1 MKRLFYDRIKADPA
15 QGIVYDLRDYQDDKT
30 ILKNPHKGWYWH
42 YIDGGFSCLSYR
54 EGYETVHRDENGR
67 VTSVEINDDVR
78 DFPGL
83 NHIYL
88 RFNWGDIEKTE
99 GELDWSYIDAIM
111 EAWGVKG
118 CRFAL
123 RVCTFQ
129 GDLSNATPTWV
140 WDAGGHCV
148 DFMVEGRICPEPV
161 YDDPVYLE
169 KLGNFMRKYGEK
181 FNGHPLV
188 EYIDIGTFGVW
199 GEANASR
206 LYPVETIRTHLDLHI
221 RNFPDTPIMFN
232 DDFVPN
238 RSGREFVPGESQE
251 LLDYAREQG
260 LCLRDDSIMYAP
272 YIEHGYD
279 SLLVPSEYD
288 ALYENGPIDT
298 EFCHVW
304 YWTNPKND
312 EGVERPLLDGGF
324 RPLAALQRGRVTFA
338 GFHGY
343 PRKFLEHAE
352 PLAYYAA
359 NRLGYWYFAE
369 TIQIPALKAGETAA
383 VRLTL
388 SNRGFARCYTK
399 YEFRWRLVDADGNAT
414 VIASPTV
421 DNRRWEPVYVA
432 ALDNCTVETVPLDL
446 SAVVA
451 GDYELQFGLFEGDRP
466 IAWGIQADRQR
477 DGYYALADIT
487 VSAR

>member
-1 MKRLFYDRIKADPA
+1 MKRLFYDRVCVDPA
-15 QGIVYDLRDYQDDKT
+15 GGTLYDLRDYQDDK
-30 ILKNPHKGWYWH
+30 IVLNNPHKGWYWH
-42 YIDGGFSCLSYR
+42 YIDGGYSHDSYR
-54 EGYETVHRDENGR
+54 RDYETVHRDETGK
-67 VTSVEINDDVR
+67 VLSVDINDDVC

-111 EAWGVKG
+111 EAWAQKG
-118 CRFAL
+118 YRFAL

-129 GDLSNATPTWV
+129 GDLSDATPAWV
-140 WDAGGHCV
+140 WEAGGKYV
-148 DFMVEGRICPEPV
+148 DFTVDGNVCPEPV

-169 KLGNFMRKYGEK
+169 KLAAFMKRYGEK

-206 LYPVETIRTHLDLHI
+206 LYPVETIRKHLDLHI
-221 RNFPDTPIMFN
+221 RNFPDTAIMFN

-238 RSGREFVPGESQE
+238 RSGRELVPGESQA

-260 LCLRDDSIMYAP
+260 LCVRDDSIMYAP
-272 YIEHGYD
+272 YFENGYD
-279 SLLVPSEYD
+279 GLLVPTVYD
-288 ALYENGPIDT
+288 ALYENGPVDT

-304 YWTNPKND
+304 YYTNPEND
-312 EGVERPLLDGGF
+312 RLAERPLLDGGF

-343 PRKFLEHAE
+343 PRLFLQHAE

-369 TIQIPALKAGETAA
+369 TVQIPALTAGEQAT
-383 VRLTL
+383 VLFTL
-388 SNRGFARCYTK
+388 SNRGFARCYTR
-399 YEFRWRLVDADGNAT
+399 YQFRWRLVAADGQMA
-414 VIASPTV
+414 VIPCEQV
-421 DNRRWEPVYVA
+421 DNRLWKPVYVP
-432 ALDNCTVETVPLDL
+432 ALDQCTVQPIVLDL
-446 SAVVA
+446 SQVTA
-451 GDYELQFGLFEGDRP
+451 GKYELQFGLFEGDRP
-466 IAWGIQADRQR
+466 IQWGISQDRCR
-477 DGYYALADIT
+477 DGYYVLTEIEVAD
-487 VSAR
+487 V

>member
-1 MKRLFYDRIKADPA
+1 MKRTFTDRVAADPA
-15 QGIVYDLRDYQDDKT
+15 WGTLYDLRDYQDDRT
-30 ILKNPHKGWYWH
+30 VLKNPHKGWYWH
-42 YIDGGFSCLSYR
+42 YIDGGYDQPGYR
-54 EGYETVHRDENGR
+54 QGYETVHRDETGR
-67 VTSVEINDDVR
+67 VTSVEITDDVR

-88 RFNWGDIEKTE
+88 RFNWGDIEKVE

-111 EAWGVKG
+111 EAWAAKG

-129 GDLSNATPTWV
+129 GNLHNATPTWV
-140 WDAGGHCV
+140 WDAGAKYV
-148 DFMVEGRICPEPV
+148 DFMVDGNICPEPV
-161 YDDPVYLE
+161 YDDPIYLE
-169 KLGNFMRKYGEK
+169 KLGRFMKQYGEK

-206 LYPVETIRTHLDLHI
+206 LYPVETIRAHLNLHI
-221 RNFPDTPIMFN
+221 DNFPDTLIMFN

-238 RSGREFVPGESQE
+238 RASREIVPGESQA

-260 LCLRDDSIMYAP
+260 LCVRDDSIMYAP
-272 YIEHGYD
+272 YIVNGYD
-279 SLLVPSEYD
+279 SLLVPTVYD
-288 ALYENGPIDT
+288 ALYENGPVDT

-304 YWTNPKND
+304 YYTNPKND
-312 EGVERPLLDGGF
+312 AETDRPLLDGGF

-343 PRKFLEHAE
+343 PRDFLKYAE

-369 TIQIPALKAGETAA
+369 TVFVPELTAGQTAS
-383 VRLTL
+383 VRFTL
-388 SNRGFARCYTK
+388 SNRGFARCYTP
-399 YEFRWRLVDADGNAT
+399 YQFRWRLVDDSGDAT
-414 VIASPTV
+414 VIPCEMV
-421 DNRRWEPVYVA
+421 DNRRWKPVYVA
-432 ALDNCTVETVPLDL
+432 ALDQCTVETIPLDL
-446 SAVVA
+446 STVA
-451 GDYELQFGLFEGDRP
+451 GGVYELQFGLFENNRP
-466 IAWGIQADRQR
+466 ILWGMQEDCFR
-477 DGYYALADIT
+477 DGYYAVGKVT
-487 VSAR
+487 VSDR